1 MMHSRAIT
9 LTVVLVVAVMLLGCP
24 YFQKQATTFQQLNTK
39 QKLTWAM
46 GVYNA
51 EFADYQFKSSLA
63 DLTDSERKVLQKKR
77 DVLVQLH
84 ASIETLD
91 KLYTATQMSDATQEQ
106 AILALITELERL
118 VIRRIE

>member
-1 MMHSRAIT
+1 MIKRA
-9 LTVVLVVAVMLLGCP
+9 TVLLVVVMLLGCA
-24 YFQKQATTFQQLNTK
+24 YFQQQATTFQQLNTK

-51 EFADYQFKSSLA
+51 EFADYQFKSSLT
-63 DLTDSERKVLQKKR
+63 DLTESERKVLQKKR
-77 DVLVQLH
+77 EVLTQLH
-84 ASIETLD
+84 EAIGTLD